1 MEENEKQ
8 LTVSVVIPN
17 YNGEGL
23 LGKNLPKV
31 IEAKANPANHII
43 EIIIVDDASFDGS
56 VAFLK
61 KNFPEV
67 KLIKHKVNR
76 GFSSAVN
83 TGVRMAKG
91 DLIVLLNTDV
101 IPEKDFLV
109 ATLPH
114 FNDKN
119 VFAVSLHEK
128 GYFWAK
134 AGFVNGFL
142 SHSIGG
148 ETDKPHITFWVSGGS
163 GVFRR
168 CQWIELGGMDEK
180 LLSPFYWED
189 IDLSYRAAKRGLSII
204 WEPGSIVVHNHEST
218 MSKLS
223 KKYVQRIRERNEL
236 LFTWKNITSN
246 NLIRK
251 HVANLFLRVLRHPGY
266 LRIVLMAL
274 GRIGIATQKRKKEI
288 KESKISDEAIFAR
301 FKNG

>member
-1 MEENEKQ
+1 MEEKEKQ

-31 IEAKANPANHII
+31 IEAKNNPANHII

-61 KNFPEV
+61 ANFPEA

-114 FNDKN
+114 FKNKN

-134 AGFVNGFL
+134 AAFVNGFL
-142 SHSIGG
+142 SHSIGE

-168 CQWIELGGMDEK
+168 SQWIELGGMDEK

-189 IDLSYRAAKRGLSII
+189 IDLSYRAAKRGFSII

-246 NLIRK
+246 NLFRK

-274 GRIGIATQKRKKEI
+274 GRIGIANQKRKKEI

-301 FKNG
+301 FNK